1 MRSSKSVLTAKE
13 KKARKYIKA
22 HSPIEKIL
30 YSADYGDYVQIVG
43 KAGGDVLTYRYYSD
57 GDVYEE

>member
-1 MRSSKSVLTAKE
+1 MRNSNSILTAKE

-30 YSADYGDYVQIVG
+30 YSADYGDFVQIVG
-43 KAGGDVLTYRYYSD
+43 KAGGDVLTYRYYGD
-57 GDVYEE
+57 GDICEE

>member
-1 MRSSKSVLTAKE
+1 MTKKVLTAKE

-30 YSADYGDYVQIVG
+30 YSADYGDYVQIGG